1 MTMAMRWCLLY
12 GRLRMNLHHG
22 VNLRMRMRMIMRMVM
37 SVVMRVALLMV
48 VRNGIVMV
56 MPTHAVFDAEFAVFA
71 TVAGHERRRRATFQ
85 INHPLFQQLKNLA
98 LKAEVRR

>member
-1 MTMAMRWCLLY
+1 
-12 GRLRMNLHHG
+12 MNLNHC
-22 VNLRMRMRMIMRMVM
+22 VNLRMRMIMRIRVVM
-37 SVVMRVALLMV
+37 SVAVRVVVRMV

-56 MPTHAVFDAEFAVFA
+56 MPTHAVFDAELAVFA
-71 TVAGHERRRRATFQ
+71 TVARHERRRRATFQ